1 MVYIA
6 RTTHPTVYLLHSVL
20 QEQPTLQNT
29 YQKMWF
35 KFLQE
40 QPTLQNTYQKIWF
53 KFLQEQPT
61 LLYSYT
67 ARCVYTFLTYS
78 NLSLHPFT
86 PPVEILATG
95 KICLLR
101 EYICKYLKLC
111 FPNTVCLKLCR
122 KWLVFY
128 YKLCW
133 LKQFLEPFFVF
144 TKIFDCKVWF
154 WRFHNQYNHQLR
166 IQAILVLCNP
176 LS

>member
-29 YQKMWF
+29 YQKIWF

-40 QPTLQNTYQKIWF
+40 QPTRPTVYQLHSVLQKQPTLQNTYHKMWF

-86 PPVEILATG
+86 PPVDSH
-95 KICLLR
+95 
-101 EYICKYLKLC
+101 
-111 FPNTVCLKLCR
+111 R
-122 KWLVFY
+122 KNI
-128 YKLCW
+128 
-133 LKQFLEPFFVF
+133 F
-144 TKIFDCKVWF
+144 T
-154 WRFHNQYNHQLR
+154 
-166 IQAILVLCNP
+166 
-176 LS
+176 